1 MKIDS
6 TRFGPIT
13 IGEERIITMPF
24 GMLGFPEEKRY
35 VILQH
40 REDSPFFWYQSV
52 DDPALAFV
60 ITSPFLFKPDYSVRL
75 EDTVEQMSWIEDKD
89 KGTLE
94 LYVVVNIPKSSP
106 DDMTAN
112 LIGPILIN
120 NRTRQAV
127 QMVIT
132 DSPYSHKF
140 SLVGKNKD
148 DNTGSSQNEVGNTVS
163 EG

>member
-1 MKIDS
+1 MKIDT

-13 IGEERIITMPF
+13 IGKEKIIAMPF

-60 ITSPFLFKPDYSVRL
+60 ITSPFLFKPDYSVPL

-89 KGTLE
+89 KSKLE

-148 DNTGSSQNEVGNTVS
+148 DNMGSSQNKVGNPVS

>member
-1 MKIDS
+1 LKIKT
-6 TRFGPIT
+6 TRFGTIT
-13 IGEERIITMPF
+13 IEEEKIIGMPF

-35 VILQH
+35 VILHH

-75 EDTVEQMSWIEDKD
+75 EDTVEQMSWIQDKEGD
-89 KGTLE
+89 ALE

-106 DDMTAN
+106 DKMTAN

-120 NRTRQAV
+120 NRTRQAI

-132 DSPYSHKF
+132 DSPYSHRF
-140 SLVGKNKD
+140 SLVAKNQ
-148 DNTGSSQNEVGNTVS
+148 GSTRAAGQTKKRR
-163 EG
+163 

>member
-1 MKIDS
+1 LKIDT
-6 TRFGPIT
+6 TRFGPLT
-13 IGEERIITMPF
+13 IGEEKIITMPF

-35 VILQH
+35 VILHH

-75 EDTVEQMSWIEDKD
+75 EDTVEQMSWIQDKEGD
-89 KGTLE
+89 ALE

-106 DDMTAN
+106 DKMTAN

-120 NRTRQAV
+120 NRTRQAI

-132 DSPYSHKF
+132 DSPYSHRF
-140 SLVGKNKD
+140 SLVAKNQ
-148 DNTGSSQNEVGNTVS
+148 GSTRAAGQTKKRR
-163 EG
+163 